1 MTDGVCSSV
10 LESLKLKIPVL
21 ASDNGARP
29 QGTQLFHDGDV
40 QGLLNLMVE
49 VVEHRE
55 QVVERIP
62 TIVLEDNA
70 KKLADDIEAVCV
82 QSFASS

>member
-1 MTDGVCSSV
+1 
-10 LESLKLKIPVL
+10 
-21 ASDNGARP
+21 
-29 QGTQLFHDGDV
+29 V